1 MNTMSIWHHVLHVYL
16 VTLFKLYSGTY
27 FQYLQIGVSRWPK
40 FTNWRTYR
48 NKWVAYRSLKH
59 LSSPPVFS
67 GILVVRCLVFCVVF
81 CSSSS
86 LFFVPFLS
94 VIVFSVLL
102 WFKASD
108 YTFGIFKFFL
118 NSVNQTLLAYWFPV
132 LTFLQRDKHI
142 VELCQYDR
150 YRQTTC

>member
-67 GILVVRCLVFCVVF
+67 GILVVRCLGFCVVF

-86 LFFVPFLS
+86 LFFCPFSFSHCVLCPSLISGFWLHLWYLQVFLKLS
-94 VIVFSVLL
+94 QLNVVSLL
-102 WFKASD
+102 VSCTDISTAW
-108 YTFGIFKFFL
+108 
-118 NSVNQTLLAYWFPV
+118 
-132 LTFLQRDKHI
+132 
-142 VELCQYDR
+142 
-150 YRQTTC
+150 